1 MHGKSVRF
9 LPRFMMQTA
18 EKIKKGGV
26 VA

>member
-26 VA
+26 AA